1 MKGFGLHIPIY
12 QPCEISWKDDSVLSE
27 FAQKVYVEC
36 QENLDDAVIKE
47 IVKTAKAEGIT
58 DLVLLN
64 KPAIIDALRKQ
75 TAMKPKIRKFGFKSV
90 YYACPC
96 CEQRLIS
103 KIDGE
108 FIAGQKYYHCYRCGQ
123 KLDWSEEE

>member
-1 MKGFGLHIPIY
+1 MKDNFGEFLHIADPVFADPPGKDLIY
-12 QPCEISWKDDSVLSE
+12 NFAVSFRDDIENKIIQEI
-27 FAQKVYVEC
+27 
-36 QENLDDAVIKE
+36 IKE
-47 IVKTAKAEGIT
+47 AKAEGIT
-58 DLVLLN
+58 DVVLLN
-64 KPAIIDALRKQ
+64 KPAIIGALRKQ

-108 FIAGQKYYHCYRCGQ
+108 FIAGQKYNHCYKCGQ